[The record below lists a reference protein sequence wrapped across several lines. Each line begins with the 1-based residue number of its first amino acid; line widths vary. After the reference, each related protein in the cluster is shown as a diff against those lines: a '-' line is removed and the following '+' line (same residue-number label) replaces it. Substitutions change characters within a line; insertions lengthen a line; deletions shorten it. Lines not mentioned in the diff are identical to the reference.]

1 MMRHSVM
8 RGISAAV
15 IGLSLVGQPAA
26 KADTNVDLEL
36 VLAVDI
42 SGSMDPDEQELQRA
56 GYVAALRHPDVAK
69 AVKAG
74 PLGRIAITYFE
85 WAGPDAHRVAVPWT
99 VVDGAPAFEAFAAR
113 VAAAPINRM
122 RGTSISTAL
131 YLSRDLFRENPF
143 IGERMVVD
151 VSGDGPNNMGP
162 PVLAARDQLVADG
175 IVINGLPIMLKQ
187 GGSGFGSINDLD
199 VYYRDC
205 VIGGV
210 GSFTVPVRERGQLA
224 DAIRRKLVLEIAG
237 LTPGPEARILRA
249 STTDCLI
256 GERQRRNWM
265 DP

>member
-1 MMRHSVM
+1 MRHSVM

-15 IGLSLVGQPAA
+15 IGLSLIGAPAA
-26 KADTNVDLEL
+26 WAETLVDLEL

-42 SGSMDPDEQELQRA
+42 SGSMDPDEQDLQRA
-56 GYVAALRHPDVAK
+56 GYVAALRHPDVAE

-85 WAGPDAHRVAVPWT
+85 WAGPDAYRVAVPWT
-99 VVDGAPAFEAFAAR
+99 VIDGATSFDAFAAK

-131 YLSRDLFRENPF
+131 FVSRDLFKDNPF
-143 IGERMVVD
+143 TGERLVVD

-162 PVLAARDQLVADG
+162 PVLNARDILVSEG

-187 GGSGFGSINDLD
+187 GGGNFGSINDLD
-199 VYYRDC
+199 IYYRDC
-205 VIGGV
+205 VIGGI

-237 LTPGPEARILRA
+237 LTPSPEARVMHAR
-249 STTDCLI
+249 TTDCLI

>member
-1 MMRHSVM
+1 MRHSVI

-15 IGLSLVGQPAA
+15 IGLSLVGAPGARGE
-26 KADTNVDLEL
+26 TLVDLEL

-56 GYVAALRHPDVAK
+56 GYVAALRHPDVAQ

-85 WAGPDAHRVAVPWT
+85 WAGPDAYRVAVPWT
-99 VVDGAPAFEAFAAR
+99 VVDGASTFDAFAAR

-122 RGTSISTAL
+122 RGTSISNAL
-131 YLSRDLFRENPF
+131 YISRDLFRDNPF
-143 IGERMVVD
+143 TGERLVVD

-187 GGSGFGSINDLD
+187 GGGGFGSINDLD

-210 GSFTVPVRERGQLA
+210 GAFTVPVRERGQLA

-237 LTPGPEARILRA
+237 VSPEPVARVMHA
-249 STTDCLI
+249 SATDCLI

>member
-1 MMRHSVM
+1 MRQSVM

-15 IGLSLVGQPAA
+15 LGLSLIGATTTRAETV
-26 KADTNVDLEL
+26 VDLEL

-42 SGSMDPDEQELQRA
+42 SGSMDTDEQELQRA

-69 AVKAG
+69 AVREGAH
-74 PLGRIAITYFE
+74 GRIAITYFE
-85 WAGPDAHRVAVPWT
+85 WAGPDAYRVAVPWT
-99 VVDGAPAFEAFAAR
+99 MVDGPAAFAAFADR

-122 RGTSISTAL
+122 RGTSISNAL
-131 YLSRDLFRENPF
+131 MVSHALFKDNAF
-143 IGERMVVD
+143 AGERLVVD
-151 VSGDGPNNMGP
+151 VSGDGPNNMGL
-162 PVLAARDQLVADG
+162 PVLVARDQLVADG

-187 GGSGFGSINDLD
+187 GGGGFGSIHDLD

-210 GSFTVPVRERGQLA
+210 GAFTVPVRERGQLA
-224 DAIRRKLVLEIAG
+224 EAIRRKLVLEIAG
-237 LTPGPEARILRA
+237 LTPAPEARVFRA